1 MEIKEIR
8 KELIAKREQLSP
20 SVIIEASITVTQDLL
35 NHPQFQQFDTIYIYL
50 PVRNEIDTSYLIT
63 KALQANK
70 TVAVPVILSKED
82 MVFQK
87 INGTGKY
94 HEDRYHILEPVYDPK
109 SVIDRPGLMI
119 VPLVGFSGRRRI
131 GYGGQYFNN
140 YLKHRKNL
148 YTIGVGYQFQSIPE
162 LPEDDRDILLNE
174 IRSY

>member
-20 SVIIEASITVTQDLL
+20 SVIRESSITMTQDLL

-87 INGTGKY
+87 MT
-94 HEDRYHILEPVYDPK
+94 DTEPRNIWQD
-109 SVIDRPGLMI
+109 
-119 VPLVGFSGRRRI
+119 
-131 GYGGQYFNN
+131 
-140 YLKHRKNL
+140 
-148 YTIGVGYQFQSIPE
+148 
-162 LPEDDRDILLNE
+162 
-174 IRSY
+174 